1 MIDVERL
8 QDAISLLPEELLSP
22 VDALRRKKRFSWK
35 PIATIAASLLLV
47 VGLYQLQ
54 PMKKAADNG
63 AFLEDAAENGKAERG
78 DGFVGSSAEYSTTL
92 SGYFLTAKLAEVA
105 EDYLIVTLEKGETA
119 TVLFDE
125 MKERKTFSPG
135 AEITLLFAREPED
148 FTELYPTDI
157 LIIYN

>member
-1 MIDVERL
+1 MTDAERL
-8 QDAISLLPEELLSP
+8 QDAIGLLPEELLSP
-22 VDALRRKKRFSWK
+22 VDTLRRKKRFSWK

-54 PMKKAADNG
+54 PPQKAADRG
-63 AFLEDAAENGKAERG
+63 AFLEDAVENGKA
-78 DGFVGSSAEYSTTL
+78 DGFVGSWAEYSTTL
-92 SGYFLTAKLAEVA
+92 SGYFLTAKVAEVA

-157 LIIYN
+157 MIIYN